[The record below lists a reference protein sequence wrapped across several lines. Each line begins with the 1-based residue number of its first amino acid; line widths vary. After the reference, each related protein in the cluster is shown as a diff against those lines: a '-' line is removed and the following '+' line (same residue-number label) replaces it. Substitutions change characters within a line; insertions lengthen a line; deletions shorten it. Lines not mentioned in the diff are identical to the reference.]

1 MSSNDVDFVN
11 AIQSNEGWLR
21 ILASFSRFVEPRRD
35 GWLLDIG
42 CGPGAFVDIVRQD
55 FGTTTTGVDV
65 NPAMLM
71 HSQEFYSNSHF
82 VAADAHHLPF
92 ENGVFDY
99 ITAANVLYL
108 LDGYQQVLRE
118 VKRTLKSG
126 GIFAMLNPSPHMSIE
141 AATALADKQ
150 GLTGPGREQLIE
162 WGRVAEERVRWSL
175 DKIQAMLEVNHLRL
189 IETRERVGPG
199 LALYIKAEKYG

>member
-35 GWLLDIG
+35 GLLLDIG

-55 FGTTTTGVDV
+55 FGTITTGLDI
-65 NPAMLM
+65 NPAMLA
-71 HSQEFYSNSHF
+71 HSKHIYPDSRFL
-82 VAADAHHLPF
+82 AADAHRLPF
-92 ENGVFDY
+92 EDGVFDY

-118 VKRTLKSG
+118 IKRILKSG
-126 GIFAMLNPSPHMSIE
+126 GIFAMLNPSPDMSIE
-141 AATALADKQ
+141 AATALADEQ
-150 GLTGPGREQLIE
+150 GLTGPGRDQLIE

-175 DKIQAMLEVNHLRL
+175 HEIQAMLEVNHLRL
-189 IETRERVGPG
+189 IDSRERVGPG
-199 LALYIKAEKYG
+199 LALYIKAEKHS

>member
-21 ILASFSRFVEPRRD
+21 ILASFSRFVEPKRD
-35 GWLLDIG
+35 RILLDIG
-42 CGPGAFVDIVRQD
+42 CGPGAFVDIVRQN
-55 FGTTTTGVDV
+55 FGTTAIGVDI

-71 HSQEFYSNSHF
+71 YSKELYSDSHF
-82 VAADAHHLPF
+82 VAANAYRLPF
-92 ENGVFDY
+92 TDDVFDY

-108 LDGYQQVLRE
+108 LDGYEQVLRE
-118 VKRTLKSG
+118 VHRTIKPG
-126 GIFAMLNPSPHMSIE
+126 GIFAMLNPSPNMSIE

-150 GLTGPGREQLIE
+150 GLTGPGRDHLIE

-175 DKIQAMLEVNHLRL
+175 DEIQAMLEVNHLRL
-189 IETRERVGPG
+189 IDSRERVGPG
-199 LALYIKAEKYG
+199 LTLYIQAKKYS